1 MSFAGQVLKRLA
13 PLGHPIPQ
21 ICEKY
26 GSHPVFTWI
35 NGTDPPILTTTGG
48 PFTVSRVL
56 ENNSFVLKFSV
67 KLCSVCA
74 FPSME
79 CPMEPYATAR
89 DAAPNGTPGVGIVS
103 VNSVELSSRLILFSP
118 ASAVIKF
125 AAFRLDFAASIA
137 SGQRSDE
144 RAKTI
149 FSDSM

>member
-79 CPMEPYATAR
+79 CPM
-89 DAAPNGTPGVGIVS
+89 TPGVGIVS